1 MLRPLVAASIAVF
14 AAMPAAARTSVMPPS
29 PIKPKLQGRVS
40 LRAISLRTAN
50 GGQVGALW
58 QNQYLFVIKD
68 VSKAQNFHLIGPGVN
83 RKTRVAA
90 TTTTSWTVNLSPGRY
105 VYRSDRSSRLRG
117 TFLVKSGPPPV

>member
-14 AAMPAAARTSVMPPS
+14 AALPAAARTSVMPPS

-68 VSKAQNFHLIGPGVN
+68 VSKAQNFHLVGPGLNVKTSLA
-83 RKTRVAA
+83 RKGSSGWAVVLRAGTY
-90 TTTTSWTVNLSPGRY
+90 RY
-105 VYRSDRSSRLRG
+105 YSDGAPARLWG
-117 TFLVKSGPPPV
+117 SFKVT